1 MSLQELEKSVSDSN
15 LSSAPGTNGISNKFI
30 KHFWGIF
37 QKPLLEYANHCFLT
51 GELTTSFKGA
61 KIHLI
66 PNKGDSSKIKN
77 WRPIS
82 LLNCFYKILSRVLT
96 NCLSKYIDKLTP
108 IGQKGYSEN
117 RQCQEVLISV
127 SDCISRCNSRKIRG
141 ALLSLDISKA
151 FDTLSHTFLNSVLV
165 FFNFGERFIRWIRVL
180 ATNRTACI
188 ILNNDKLSLS
198 FILERGNAQGDTIS
212 PFLFILCY
220 QILLF
225 KLEYDLQIIGLIEEP
240 VLPAH
245 LSPIPAQVPRNN
257 SRVFAYAD
265 DGTILVMMD
274 LASLRRKEILNNYG
288 RLSGLVCNV
297 EKTGLMQ
304 IGSDA
309 QIEQEIIDLGFNI
322 VDQMTVLGMK
332 IGGEQDQNFRDIC
345 NKVQNQVLFWSRFNL
360 SLQGRVCIAKSMMY
374 SQINY
379 LGCFLPLTP
388 AEIQRL
394 SIMIEDFVKGN
405 LNISRKR
412 ILLSC
417 EEGGLGLFNLRN
429 FLDAQC
435 CSWVKR
441 AQNLDETWKRTLYA
455 GCYGNIL
462 NIRRSNID
470 PTCFPYSMK

>member
-15 LSSAPGTNGISNKFI
+15 LSSAPGTDGISNKFI

-37 QKPLLEYANHCFLT
+37 QKPLLEYANHCFIT

-61 KIHLI
+61 KIRLI
-66 PNKGDSSKIKN
+66 PKKGDSSKIKN
-77 WRPIS
+77 WCPIS

-198 FILERGNAQGDTIS
+198 FILERGNAQGDTMS

-240 VLPAH
+240 VLPGH

-417 EEGGLGLFNLRN
+417 EVGGLGLFNLRN
-429 FLDAQC
+429 FLDAQR